1 MVASRT
7 QLPLK
12 LAWAITIH
20 KSQGMTISSLELSL
34 ADAFEA
40 GQIYVAL
47 SRGVSLEGIT
57 VLSYDPAKIWVHRKV
72 AEFGAKLKEMTAAPV
87 ASAAAPAAGTAGA
100 PVTSSMAPQPP
111 TPTAPSQPRP
121 VTAPVDPAG
130 PVSRLP
136 QSDTY
141 TYTCGC
147 GVTFATST
155 DTGDHRNRCKH
166 FGLANPTSD
175 PSTDRHTLPRN
186 RLESALGHAAAPPA
200 PRAAPAAPAPRRA
213 PLTEAQ
219 LQRIREKRGE
229 ALQKRNAKAQAQ
241 AQSQSQNSAF

>member
-241 AQSQSQNSAF
+241 SQSQNSAF